1 MSMVS
6 NPLNDPEWAT
16 RAVDLIDRVVAVI
29 RRYTTQP
36 LILVARGIVFGLLA
50 GFGIAVAL
58 VLVLI
63 GLSRGLQSALDAV
76 FEHVVSV
83 WVSYFIL
90 SAIFLLIGV
99 LLMRRRYS
107 PEQES

>member
-1 MSMVS
+1 MAT

-16 RAVDLIDRVVAVI
+16 RAVNFIDRVVGSI
-29 RRYTTQP
+29 RKYTTQP
-36 LILVARGIVFGLLA
+36 LIIVARGIVFGLLA

-58 VLVLI
+58 VLLLI
-63 GLSRGLQSALDAV
+63 GLSRGVQSALDAV
-76 FEHVVSV
+76 FEHEVSV

-90 SAIFLLIGV
+90 SAIFLVIGIV
-99 LLMRRRYS
+99 LMRRRYT

>member
-1 MSMVS
+1 MTS

-16 RAVDLIDRVVAVI
+16 RAVDFIDRIVGSI
-29 RRYTTQP
+29 RKYTTQP
-36 LILVARGIVFGLLA
+36 LIIVARGIVFGLLA

-58 VLVLI
+58 VLALI

-90 SAIFLLIGV
+90 SAIFLVIGIV
-99 LLMRRRYS
+99 LMRRRYT
-107 PEQES
+107 PEQKS

>member
-1 MSMVS
+1 MAS
-6 NPLNDPEWAT
+6 NPLTDPEWAA
-16 RAVDLIDRVVAVI
+16 RAVDFIDRVVGTI

-36 LILVARGIVFGLLA
+36 LVVVARGIVFGLLA

-58 VLVLI
+58 VLLLI

-76 FEHVVSV
+76 FEHDVSV

-90 SAIFLLIGV
+90 SAVFLIIGV
-99 LLMRRRYS
+99 VLMRRRYT
-107 PEQES
+107 PDEES

>member
-1 MSMVS
+1 MAS

-16 RAVDLIDRVVAVI
+16 RAVDVIDRIVGSI
-29 RRYTTQP
+29 RKYTTQP

-58 VLVLI
+58 VLALI

-76 FEHVVSV
+76 FEHEVSV

-90 SAIFLLIGV
+90 SAIFLVIGIV
-99 LLMRRRYS
+99 LMRRRYT

>member
-1 MSMVS
+1 MAS

-16 RAVDLIDRVVAVI
+16 RAVDFIDRIVGSI
-29 RRYTTQP
+29 RKYTTQP
-36 LILVARGIVFGLLA
+36 LIIVARGIVFGLLA

-76 FEHVVSV
+76 FEHEVSV

-90 SAIFLLIGV
+90 SAIFLVIGIV
-99 LLMRRRYS
+99 LMRRRYT

>member
-1 MSMVS
+1 MAS

-16 RAVDLIDRVVAVI
+16 RAVDVIDRIVGSI
-29 RRYTTQP
+29 RKYTTQP
-36 LILVARGIVFGLLA
+36 LIFVARGIVFGLLA

-58 VLVLI
+58 VLALI

-76 FEHVVSV
+76 FEHEVSV

-90 SAIFLLIGV
+90 SAVFLVIGIV
-99 LLMRRRYS
+99 LMRRRYT